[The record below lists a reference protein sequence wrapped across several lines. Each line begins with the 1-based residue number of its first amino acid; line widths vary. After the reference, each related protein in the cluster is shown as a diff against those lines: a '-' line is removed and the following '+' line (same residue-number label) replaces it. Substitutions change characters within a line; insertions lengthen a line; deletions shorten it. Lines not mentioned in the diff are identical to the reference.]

1 MEILPIIVISMPLLA
16 HYPDTTLLD
25 LDTVPRPVIVFGTDG
40 IDVVGG
46 QRPERE
52 FHRHQRGQLVLLM
65 RGVLECEVENSLWI
79 VPPQSAIWVPGG
91 VLHRVQAA
99 GALHGVVAF
108 IDTSA
113 AARLPSTCCAV
124 STTPLLRELL
134 LRAAELPLIYD
145 EGGMASRLMALLLDE
160 LALAPT
166 GSLQL
171 PMPQD
176 GRLRK
181 IADGIMAA
189 PSEPGTVESWALRV
203 GLSERTLARL
213 LTQETGMSF
222 GRWRQQ
228 LQLMLAV
235 KWLSTGTSVQ
245 QVSNDLGYES
255 AGSFVAVFRRA
266 IGTSPGRYMAQQKV
280 DHK

>member
-1 MEILPIIVISMPLLA
+1 MPILA
-16 HYPDTTLLD
+16 DYPDTTLLD
-25 LDTVPRPVIVFGTDG
+25 VETVPRPVIVFGTDG
-40 IDVVGG
+40 IDVGG
-46 QRPERE
+46 QRPERD

-91 VLHRVQAA
+91 VLHRVKAA

-108 IDTSA
+108 IDTSVA
-113 AARLPSTCCAV
+113 AQLPSACCAV
-124 STTPLLRELL
+124 TTTPLLRELL
-134 LRAAELPLIYD
+134 VRAAELPLLYE
-145 EGGMASRLMALLLDE
+145 EGGMASRVVALLLDE

-166 GSLQL
+166 GTLQL

-181 IADGIMAA
+181 IAEGIMAA
-189 PSEPGTVESWALRV
+189 PSAPGTVESWARHV

-255 AGSFVAVFRRA
+255 AGSFVAMFRRA
-266 IGTSPGRYMAQQKV
+266 IGTSPGRYMAQQRSV
-280 DHK
+280 AAD

>member
-1 MEILPIIVISMPLLA
+1 MPILS

-25 LDTVPRPVIVFGTDG
+25 PDTVPRPVIVFGTAG
-40 IDVVGG
+40 IDVGSP
-46 QRPERE
+46 RPESD
-52 FHRHQRGQLVLLM
+52 FHRHQKGQLVLLM

-91 VLHRVQAA
+91 IRHRVQAA
-99 GALHGVVAF
+99 GALHGYVAF

-113 AARLPSTCCAV
+113 AAQLPSACCAV

-134 LRAAELPLIYD
+134 VRAAELPALYE
-145 EGGMASRLMALLLDE
+145 EGGMASRLIALLLDE

-166 GSLQL
+166 GTLHL
-171 PMPQD
+171 PMPHD

-181 IADGIMAA
+181 IANGIIAA
-189 PSEPGTVESWALRV
+189 PSEPGTVESWARRV

-255 AGSFVAVFRRA
+255 AGSFVAMFRRA
-266 IGTSPGRYMAQQKV
+266 IGTSPGRYMAQRNVYQK
-280 DHK
+280 